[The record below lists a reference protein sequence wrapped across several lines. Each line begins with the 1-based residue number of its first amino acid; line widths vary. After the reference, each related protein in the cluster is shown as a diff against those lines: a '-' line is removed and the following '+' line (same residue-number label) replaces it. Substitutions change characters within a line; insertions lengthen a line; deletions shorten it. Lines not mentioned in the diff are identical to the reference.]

1 MVTNEQRRVAYAYAE
16 AHSAAVNMVRSGEAK
31 AYSVTYDSQRGR
43 VIHVETDQGWN
54 PDPFYEDY
62 PLEQWERG

>member
-1 MVTNEQRRVAYAYAE
+1 MVTDEQRRVAYAYAE
-16 AHSAAVNMVRSGEAK
+16 VHSAVVNMVRMGDAK
-31 AYSVTYDSQRGR
+31 AYSVSYDNQRGR

-62 PLEQWERG
+62 PLESWER